1 MTYKSNIITRVRVVP
16 VYREGINNCINNLYQ
31 IPLTS
36 VFLEPEYVEKFLIIT
51 LGIKPVKSIKVNYL
65 KDPFDSENG
74 LSRYAFVDFVW
85 LPETN
90 KTIGLRQM
98 LMDFKE
104 IFVEYKNQTMHV
116 CIQDKTQN
124 LLQGSLSSHVLT
136 RVNKNNMDTVPFTGV
151 EPSPVEPFPS
161 SIGYRDAYVT
171 YCLC

>member
-16 VYREGINNCINNLYQ
+16 VYREGINNLYQ

-104 IFVEYKNQTMHV
+104 IFVEYKNQTMRV
-116 CIQDKTQN
+116 CIQDKSRN
-124 LLQGSLSSHVLT
+124 LLKGSLSSHALT
-136 RVNKNNMDTVPFTGV
+136 RLNNTDTVPFTGV
-151 EPSPVEPFPS
+151 EPSPS
-161 SIGYRDAYVT
+161 MYRDAYVT
-171 YCLC
+171 YY

>member
-1 MTYKSNIITRVRVVP
+1 MTSIITRVRVVP
-16 VYREGINNCINNLYQ
+16 VYREGITEIENLYQ

-65 KDPFDSENG
+65 KDPFEPENG
-74 LSRYAFVDFVW
+74 HSRYAFVDFVW

-104 IFVEYKNQTMHV
+104 IFVEYKNQTMRV

-124 LLQGSLSSHVLT
+124 LLQGSLSSHMLT
-136 RVNKNNMDTVPFTGV
+136 RVNNMDTEPFTGV
-151 EPSPVEPFPS
+151 ESEP